1 MSGTSMGEA
10 IADCD
15 TLTTRELC
23 AATGATEREV
33 QYWYE
38 TGLIH
43 CGHVAGRGRA
53 GIQCIF
59 PRAELTLARLVKQL
73 YRFPSGRRRVVA
85 AIRRHRMIPPYF
97 VVFDA
102 KGRRVRFADSN
113 ADVIEIAT
121 AAKGGVLVCEVRA

>member
-1 MSGTSMGEA
+1 MTATSMREA
-10 IADCD
+10 IANCD

-23 AATGATEREV
+23 AATGATERQLQWWEETNLLQCEKYGGSGHSRVFSRSEV
-33 QYWYE
+33 P
-38 TGLIH
+38 L
-43 CGHVAGRGRA
+43 VR
-53 GIQCIF
+53 
-59 PRAELTLARLVKQL
+59 LALRLHH
-73 YRFPSGRRRVVA
+73 FPSARRRVIA
-85 AIRRHRMIPPYF
+85 AIRRHHMIPPYF